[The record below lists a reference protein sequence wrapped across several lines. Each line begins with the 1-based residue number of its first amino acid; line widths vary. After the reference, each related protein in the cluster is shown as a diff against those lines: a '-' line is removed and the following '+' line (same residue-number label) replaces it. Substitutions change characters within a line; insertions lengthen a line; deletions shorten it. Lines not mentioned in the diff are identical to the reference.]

1 MFEALSESWETID
14 VFMERGG
21 PVLNF
26 IALLLFVK
34 WSLMIERFWFLRT
47 IHKKTVVAALSEW
60 EARKDKKSWNAHAI
74 RQEFVSRVTLDLRST
89 IPLIE
94 VLVVVC
100 PLFGLLGTVTGM
112 IRTFTQI
119 TLFGTGDPRIMAG
132 GISEALVTTVSGL
145 IAAIPLLFIHS
156 FAASFA
162 CQSRSISA
170 CSNSEAFRSCSLR
183 ASRSLQLRPA
193 IDGSSKDDSCC
204 WAISSSSCVCR
215 ASSIL

>member
-47 IHKKTVVAALSEW
+47 IHKKNVVAALSEW
-60 EARKDKKSWNAHAI
+60 EARVDKKSWNAHAI
-74 RQEFVSRVTLDLRST
+74 RQQLISRVTLDLKST

-112 IRTFTQI
+112 IEVFYVMAV
-119 TLFGTGDPRIMAG
+119 TGGGDAKQMSGGVARATIPTMAG
-132 GISEALVTTVSGL
+132 MVGALSGIFASNILKVRTNRELR
-145 IAAIPLLFIHS
+145 LLEDHLEIHH
-156 FAASFA
+156 
-162 CQSRSISA
+162 
-170 CSNSEAFRSCSLR
+170 
-183 ASRSLQLRPA
+183 
-193 IDGSSKDDSCC
+193 
-204 WAISSSSCVCR
+204 V
-215 ASSIL
+215 